1 MSDMPSEV
9 QMMVSVAKANL
20 KLRLIQFAVRRKIM
34 KPPKFFNR
42 SGKIAPDDQA
52 VETLSFRG
60 HQTSRLATP
69 LCQLFA
75 TCHFSGSPLRGEPP
89 I

>member
-1 MSDMPSEV
+1 MPSEV

-42 SGKIAPDDQA
+42 LGKITPDDPA
-52 VETLSFRG
+52 VEAFSLHG
-60 HQTSRLATP
+60 HK
-69 LCQLFA
+69 
-75 TCHFSGSPLRGEPP
+75 PP
-89 I
+89 N

>member
-20 KLRLIQFAVRRKIM
+20 KLRLIQFAVRR
-34 KPPKFFNR
+34 
-42 SGKIAPDDQA
+42 KIAPDDQA